1 MGNMLYEFMSLDLI
15 AFLQFLFPGF
25 VTLVLL
31 YNLTSYSKPS
41 SFKKISLVL
50 VFTGFNQFLLKS
62 IEWIFLKLF
71 KIEIQTGQWD
81 NLQSLVLTILISAF
95 LALLLSYFA
104 NNDKF
109 HAWLRS
115 LNITRETS
123 FPSELFGSVLDKS
136 WIVLH
141 FKDNKRLY
149 GWLVEWP
156 SESKNGHFMIK
167 YPSWLDD
174 NNIDHPID
182 GISDILIRAKDVKWI
197 EFVKEENN
205 E

>member
-1 MGNMLYEFMSLDLI
+1 MGNMFYEALPLDLI
-15 AFLQFLFPGF
+15 ALFQFLFPGF
-25 VTLVLL
+25 ITLVLL

-50 VFTGFNQFLLKS
+50 VFTGFNQLLLKS
-62 IEWIFLKLF
+62 IEWILKLF
-71 KIEIQTGQWD
+71 KIGIETGQWD
-81 NLQSLVLTILISAF
+81 NLQSLIFTILISVF

-109 HAWLRS
+109 HTWLRS

-141 FKDNKRLY
+141 FKDSKRLY

-156 SESKNGHFMIK
+156 SESKNGHFLIR

-182 GISDILIRAKDVKWI
+182 GINDILIKAEDVRWI
-197 EFVKEENN
+197 EFAKEKE
-205 E
+205 